1 LYIFLNIYI
10 QVIYFFTFL
19 IIKYPGNSNHM
30 LVTVI
35 LRIMLKA
42 AKFKLSIKI
51 IKTEKKTHFH
61 SNSTKFGFS
70 FTYFFF

>member
-1 LYIFLNIYI
+1 
-10 QVIYFFTFL
+10 
-19 IIKYPGNSNHM
+19 M

-51 IKTEKKTHFH
+51 IKTEKKHIFIQILP
-61 SNSTKFGFS
+61 NLGFPLHI
-70 FTYFFF
+70 FFFKYPDIKSI